1 MKRLIFLMVFFSITG
16 IVVGQNI
23 NNRQCRWVKGNEALI
38 QPTDSLGLVIDP
50 STFIIRTPGDLQVDY
65 TWDAR
70 TNKLRIHSE
79 SSLPDSVEVCFR
91 VIGIATLSLFSRT
104 LNEYDSAAHFKDYG
118 RSMNPVITK
127 REQLF
132 ETGDVNTTGRLSRG
146 FTLGTNQDLFV
157 NSSLNLIMD
166 GKLADDLFIQASIT
180 DQQIPFQPEGST
192 AQLQDFDNVY
202 MKLYNDRF
210 SITGGDIVLSGQ
222 SSRFLKYY
230 KNVQGVLFGSN
241 AARSRTTIGASIA
254 KGKFASVKVV
264 SIEGVLGPYRIP
276 GPDGSDF
283 VIVLAN
289 SEKIYLD
296 GLQLKRGFDLDY
308 TIDYNLGEIIFTP
321 RITITKF
328 SRIRVDYEYADNR
341 YSRSVLTASHSA
353 EINNW
358 TLYVNAYSEKDNKN
372 RPNFDLRDE
381 DKRLLSSVG
390 DSLDSAFRSGSDSV
404 GYDTKRIL
412 YKKIVMDGNEVF
424 VHSTHPDSAFWEVKF
439 TKTGRNKGNYIQKVT
454 TANGKIFEWVMPA
467 SGVPQGEYVPYKI
480 IPAPSKKQMVN
491 VGAGYQLSAFEKIKT
506 EVSFSDSDKNLFSEA
521 GDRDNAGSAINF
533 MLESAGRKIDGS
545 AYTFNSR
552 AEIEYLGKNF
562 TPIDRFRHVE
572 FDRDWN
578 YQSDEQ
584 DELSEDLLITTTI
597 GAKKDSY
604 NLLDYTLSHRKKGQL
619 VNGFQNTLNFNKELG
634 LARLISR
641 MFLSDNDQAGMRSGW
656 QKLYADL
663 SYEIGKMRPG
673 YAFHIEEQEEY
684 RADSIIASANHFT
697 EHVVY
702 LRSLETEKSG
712 FGLDYRLRNDREPYR
727 GEMVASNR
735 SQTVNLTYRN
745 AISRFQ
751 NISVLV
757 SYRDL
762 QNKGEGVDFGN
773 GESLKGR
780 IDWYGSFFD
789 NLFKNELTYSISDSR
804 ELKKEFVYIQVPT
817 GQGSYTWMD
826 QNGDGIQDLNEF
838 FLAVNIDEKNYA
850 KIFIPGGDYIYAFEN
865 TFNYRLN
872 FSFPH
877 SWRKSG
883 GIKRLLNKISNSTVW
898 NSISKITDT
907 SVSSRLFA
915 FVKPMDRE
923 EVLSVRENFRTTWF
937 FNRGNPSYGINAGY
951 NQFRNLNLLT
961 GGFED
966 RLNKEFSFTGR
977 LNAGRAYSVKITA
990 NYGKEFSESDF
1001 LNDRNFIISAN
1012 SVRPSFSWQP
1022 RPYFRMNVIYGMRN
1036 KNNVLDPEQGES
1048 AMINELAGEFKFSKI
1063 SKTNFQGMLKLSKV
1077 DFTGDSNSPA
1087 GFAVLAG
1094 LNPGANINWSLNWQQ
1109 TLIEGLQMSVIY
1121 SGRKSENT
1129 RVIHFGSI
1137 TVHALF

>member
-1 MKRLIFLMVFFSITG
+1 
-16 IVVGQNI
+16 
-23 NNRQCRWVKGNEALI
+23 
-38 QPTDSLGLVIDP
+38 
-50 STFIIRTPGDLQVDY
+50 
-65 TWDAR
+65 
-70 TNKLRIHSE
+70 
-79 SSLPDSVEVCFR
+79 
-91 VIGIATLSLFSRT
+91 
-104 LNEYDSAAHFKDYG
+104 
-118 RSMNPVITK
+118 
-127 REQLF
+127 
-132 ETGDVNTTGRLSRG
+132 
-146 FTLGTNQDLFV
+146 
-157 NSSLNLIMD
+157 MD
-166 GKLADDLFIQASIT
+166 GS
-180 DQQIPFQPEGST
+180 
-192 AQLQDFDNVY
+192 
-202 MKLYNDRF
+202 
-210 SITGGDIVLSGQ
+210 
-222 SSRFLKYY
+222 
-230 KNVQGVLFGSN
+230 
-241 AARSRTTIGASIA
+241 
-254 KGKFASVKVV
+254 
-264 SIEGVLGPYRIP
+264 
-276 GPDGSDF
+276 
-283 VIVLAN
+283 
-289 SEKIYLD
+289 
-296 GLQLKRGFDLDY
+296 
-308 TIDYNLGEIIFTP
+308 
-321 RITITKF
+321 
-328 SRIRVDYEYADNR
+328 
-341 YSRSVLTASHSA
+341 
-353 EINNW
+353 
-358 TLYVNAYSEKDNKN
+358 
-372 RPNFDLRDE
+372 
-381 DKRLLSSVG
+381 
-390 DSLDSAFRSGSDSV
+390 
-404 GYDTKRIL
+404 
-412 YKKIVMDGNEVF
+412 EVF

-439 TKTGRNKGNYIQKVT
+439 TKTGLNKGNYVQKVT
-454 TANGKIFEWVMPA
+454 TANGKVFEWVMPA
-467 SGVPQGEYVPYKI
+467 GGVPQGEYVPYKI

-491 VGAGYQLSAFEKIKT
+491 VGAGYQLNDFEKIKT
-506 EVSFSDSDKNLFSEA
+506 EVSFSESDKNLFSEA
-521 GDRDNAGSAINF
+521 GGRDNAGSAINF
-533 MLESAGRKIDGS
+533 MLESAGRKIGGS

-562 TPIDRFRHVE
+562 APIDRFRHVE

-578 YQSDEQ
+578 YQPDEQ

-597 GAKKDSY
+597 GAKKDAY

-684 RADSIIASANHFT
+684 RADSIISSANHFT

-727 GEMVASNR
+727 GEMVESNR

-780 IDWYGSFFD
+780 IDWYGTFFD

-850 KIFIPGGDYIYAFEN
+850 KIFIPGGDYIDAFEN

-907 SVSSRLFA
+907 SISSRLFA

-1022 RPYFRMNVIYGMRN
+1022 RPYFRVNVIYGMRN